1 MVKNKWMVDGHHYT
15 CPACKKTVAIV
26 VNESDEG
33 FEFCPFCGK
42 RMSGQMATD
51 KHMWCGE
58 EKPAHLDNIKEWQ
71 LTCADHIERTLMVA
85 VKNTYQMTYGMGPS
99 SIVIEKDLWPIVKE
113 VTPKLIEEMRKND
126 IPVWNPE
133 ADNYEF

>member
-1 MVKNKWMVDGHHYT
+1 MAENKWVVDGHHYM
-15 CPACKKTVAIV
+15 CPDCKKTIAIV

-42 RMSGQMATD
+42 RMSGQRATD
-51 KHMWCGE
+51 KHMWAGCE
-58 EKPAHLDNIKEWQ
+58 CLAHLNNIKCWQ
-71 LTCADHIERTLMVA
+71 ERCGDHIENTLMDA
-85 VKNTYQMTYGMGPS
+85 VKLIYSMTYGVSPLQAS
-99 SIVIEKDLWPIVKE
+99 KDELWPVVKE

-133 ADNYEF
+133 ADNDEF